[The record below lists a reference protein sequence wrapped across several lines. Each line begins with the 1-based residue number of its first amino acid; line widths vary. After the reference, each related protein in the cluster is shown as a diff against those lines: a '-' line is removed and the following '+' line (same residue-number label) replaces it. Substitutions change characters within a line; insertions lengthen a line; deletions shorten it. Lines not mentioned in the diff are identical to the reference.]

1 MPHSNG
7 SVRTTTVST
16 LIEVQG
22 GPDAW
27 AEADKEFA
35 KLDWPLRDT
44 TPRERRIARRAYG
57 AGDGS
62 CFRWADVPVPG
73 SPWRAAK
80 CASWMIADAGRRAKV
95 IIYARTTRRQ
105 TADPLMQP
113 AWQVYST
120 KYQRPAHP
128 PATVPRLKRPWWRV
142 RSRLYRAAVRLGAF
156 DIPGERVTGSRESAL
171 RAAREL
177 YPGGTRIDVDVRPL
191 DGLGR
196 PGMRLLGER
205 AYETTGIV
213 FTGLVVTSGF
223 LLVLAREAPSLGKV
237 LFGGLAIASLVV
249 GWWKALALPIGRG
262 RRDTILITS
271 IVTPLLLALFLGLPG
286 LSEGWARKDVVALA
300 AAVYYLSGLFLLVQ
314 RWRWQGLLVGVMPL
328 LITVVIAALPVTSRV
343 LHDMYADTLLLTTTE
358 TTVSTTWRLA
368 ATVRLLWPTLL
379 AVLGV
384 GAGWGLLRHLHYIRP
399 GSVLGLIIL
408 ALAMVVATVVASTY
422 TVDSPRD
429 AATALQRAASDRTPA
444 PPYFGVRTA
453 WSCAIPTVPLQELRE
468 KGGQLD
474 PLRPYLSFGIADSHV
489 VLWNAPTGAPLR
501 IPAEQIRLVP
511 ANDTER
517 TAGKCT

>member
-1 MPHSNG
+1 M
-7 SVRTTTVST
+7 
-16 LIEVQG
+16 
-22 GPDAW
+22 
-27 AEADKEFA
+27 
-35 KLDWPLRDT
+35 
-44 TPRERRIARRAYG
+44 
-57 AGDGS
+57 
-62 CFRWADVPVPG
+62 
-73 SPWRAAK
+73 
-80 CASWMIADAGRRAKV
+80 
-95 IIYARTTRRQ
+95 
-105 TADPLMQP
+105 
-113 AWQVYST
+113 
-120 KYQRPAHP
+120 
-128 PATVPRLKRPWWRV
+128 
-142 RSRLYRAAVRLGAF
+142 
-156 DIPGERVTGSRESAL
+156 
-171 RAAREL
+171 
-177 YPGGTRIDVDVRPL
+177 
-191 DGLGR
+191 
-196 PGMRLLGER
+196 
-205 AYETTGIV
+205 
-213 FTGLVVTSGF
+213 VTSGF